1 MNEIKRQAFEE
12 ILIEMDQRIIYSL
25 NETPIQERE
34 DLKQEIYKRLL
45 EALEKMEVVSL
56 DTFIQRKILE
66 EEMDEG

>member
-45 EALEKMEVVSL
+45 EALERMEVVSL
-56 DTFIQRKILE
+56 DTFIERKILE
-66 EEMDEG
+66 EEVNEG

>member
-56 DTFIQRKILE
+56 DTFIERKILE